1 MKPFCRY
8 PLHLLSLIPL
18 FLACT
23 EEITL
28 DIPSEE
34 QEIVV
39 NALISDAKPFRLHLS
54 KTISITDET
63 FPVVD
68 NAVIQLKDASTG
80 EVIDSLH
87 YDQDSWYRGSH
98 NFYEYNKP
106 LQLDIQL
113 DGKHLQATSYIANP
127 VSIQSARSIWPSGY
141 DQYGDALTE
150 YQLTFKDPAE
160 KENYYEL
167 FYFDYSY
174 SERFNQESSGY
185 RINENLAYV
194 DPIIQAEGLESF
206 DNKSLLFSDRLFDG
220 ELITVK
226 VKYYAMSRGI
236 NVSTLSDTSHLKQL
250 QMYALFRT
258 VSKEYYD
265 YRRSWTTHRYT
276 QQNKPATLKADPI
289 IDDISHFLFVGDPT
303 KMSSSV
309 TNGLGFFAGYSQ
321 NLKEVEKI
329 IDWDAI
335 LPQK

>member
-8 PLHLLSLIPL
+8 SIHLFSLIPL
-18 FLACT
+18 FFACT

-28 DIPSEE
+28 DLPKEG
-34 QEIVV
+34 QEVVV
-39 NALISDAKPFRLHLS
+39 NALISNDKPFRIHLS
-54 KTISITDET
+54 KTIPITDET

-106 LQLDIQL
+106 LQLDIQI
-113 DGKHLQATSYIANP
+113 DGKHLQATSYIPKP
-127 VSIQSARSIWPSGY
+127 VRIQSATSIWPSGY

-150 YQLTFKDPAE
+150 YQLTFNDPAE
-160 KENYYEL
+160 EENYYEL
-167 FYFDYSY
+167 FYFSYSY
-174 SERFNQESSGY
+174 SEPFNQELSGY
-185 RINENLAYV
+185 THNEYLAYI
-194 DPIIQAEGLESF
+194 DPIIQAEGLESY
-206 DNKSLLFSDRLFDG
+206 DNKSLLFSDRLFNG

-226 VKYYAMSRGI
+226 VKYYAMSGDI
-236 NVSTLSDTSHLKQL
+236 NVSTLSDTSHLKQS
-250 QMYALFRT
+250 QKYALLRT

-265 YRRSWTTHRYT
+265 YRRSWTKHRYT
-276 QQNKPATLKADPI
+276 QQNKPAALEPDPI

-321 NLKEVEKI
+321 NLKEVERI